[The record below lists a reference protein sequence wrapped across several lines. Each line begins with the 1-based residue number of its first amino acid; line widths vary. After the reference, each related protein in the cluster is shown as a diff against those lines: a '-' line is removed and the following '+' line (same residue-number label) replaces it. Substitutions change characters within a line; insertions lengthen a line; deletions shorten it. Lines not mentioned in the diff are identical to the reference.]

1 MLGLQLCHCAW
12 PALLRF
18 VCLRQKISRQC
29 RLASEITTE
38 VQARL
43 DITVLLNSETAGKCL
58 IRQDKQ
64 GQFRTIKQEL
74 EYTGQTNSYSGSG
87 WLFP

>member
-1 MLGLQLCHCAW
+1 
-12 PALLRF
+12 
-18 VCLRQKISRQC
+18 LRQKISRQC